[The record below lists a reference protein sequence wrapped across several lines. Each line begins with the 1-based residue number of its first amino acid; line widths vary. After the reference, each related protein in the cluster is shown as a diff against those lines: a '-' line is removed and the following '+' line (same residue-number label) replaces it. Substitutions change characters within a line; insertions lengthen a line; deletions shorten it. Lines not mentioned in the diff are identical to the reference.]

1 MSENKI
7 SRREKILGFILA
19 NIESENFKI
28 LTNSFGQRYL
38 FLKETNKEETE
49 EFKNLKILFDSLHV
63 FPIFDAEKGVVFK
76 MEEKENKESNNKR
89 DFFNRRKLRE
99 QKEEKKGEIRLIN
112 DIFFDIREELKEL
125 SKIL

>member
-38 FLKETNKEETE
+38 FLKETNKEKTE

-63 FPIFDAEKGVVFK
+63 FPIFDAEKGVVFE
-76 MEEKENKESNNKR
+76 MEENKNKESNNKR
-89 DFFNRRKLRE
+89 EFFNKRKP
-99 QKEEKKGEIRLIN
+99 KEEEKGEIRLIN
-112 DIFFDIREELKEL
+112 DIFFDIRKEL
-125 SKIL
+125 NKIF